1 MVLFFAAK
9 IRKKF
14 QSTKKI
20 EKNRVFY
27 IFLHFSSKKFGCLKN
42 LYILQYAYHVRA
54 RLVTNLYNL

>member
-1 MVLFFAAK
+1 MVLFFVAK
-9 IRKKF
+9 IRKKL
-14 QSTKKI
+14 KKI

-42 LYILQYAYHVRA
+42 LYILQYTYHVRA